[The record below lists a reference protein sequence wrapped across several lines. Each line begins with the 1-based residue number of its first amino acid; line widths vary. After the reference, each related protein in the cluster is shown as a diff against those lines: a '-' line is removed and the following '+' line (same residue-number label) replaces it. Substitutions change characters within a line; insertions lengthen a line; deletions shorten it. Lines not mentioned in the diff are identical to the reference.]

1 MDLKEF
7 IFILLIVAVTC
18 VFTGYFTYRIL
29 NTKLESLI
37 NTVENL
43 KHGSIDYQNREEFR
57 NTQDNVNSQY
67 TKEIAVNNDLAN
79 TGMYNAGT
87 MDMQCPR
94 VVENDNLYEDRQN
107 SGDKVSR
114 ESFNSS
120 LSSVTKTQNEVD
132 LLKKELEKIET
143 LIESSSSENM
153 SEGSRVS
160 EDVSK
165 TGDNV
170 VESTEDDINNDIVEL
185 VDKLERGDEYHNS
198 NMSEFDELAN
208 VGNDKNSELN
218 DLIKVDDINNE
229 NEVENTKSVES
240 VQKSIESVQKNTESI
255 TKSSI
260 DSRSVDSSV
269 SKENTNKNE
278 YENIAKQFIKTDLKD
293 ICKQINISQKGNK
306 LQLIEKIFDAGRQ
319 DLIMLK
325 INA

>member
-43 KHGSIDYQNREEFR
+43 KHGSIDYQNREEFI
-57 NTQDNVNSQY
+57 NSQNSGNAKF
-67 TKEIAVNNDLAN
+67 TREVVVSNDLAN
-79 TGMYNAGT
+79 TSTYNAGT
-87 MDMQCPR
+87 TEMGMQCPR
-94 VVENDNLYEDRQN
+94 VVENNNVYEDRES
-107 SGDKVSR
+107 SGSKASR

-153 SEGSRVS
+153 SEGSKVS
-160 EDVSK
+160 EDVEEA
-165 TGDNV
+165 TDNV
-170 VESTEDDINNDIVEL
+170 VESTEEEINNDIVDL
-185 VDKLERGDEYHNS
+185 VDKLEKGDDYHNS
-198 NMSEFDELAN
+198 NMSEFEELAN

-218 DLIKVDDINNE
+218 DLIRVNDVNNE
-229 NEVENTKSVES
+229 KEAENTESVAS
-240 VQKSIESVQKNTESI
+240 VQKSIESIS
-255 TKSSI
+255 KSSVDSRSI
-260 DSRSVDSSV
+260 DSGT